1 MCIRDS
7 VHTIDF
13 DFKPSAPTRV
23 YGWLSQASIKDND
36 NDTVG
41 TGARIVVTKG
51 FSDQL
56 FVLGAINY
64 LDEDF
69 NINDMGYIEEYNK
82 ISVGGFLQ
90 YIRPIKNKTSKVTQ
104 TIFKVNGGH
113 NRSTE
118 GYGNGIGF
126 NTELELFMR
135 DNSYISLKCNCT
147 VRRGKNSTE
156 TRGFA
161 AAPFIESL
169 ANYDLQLA
177 YFTPRTDDI
186 RPYVKFGLA
195 TGGYLSLIHI

>member
-1 MCIRDS
+1 M
-7 VHTIDF
+7 
-13 DFKPSAPTRV
+13 
-23 YGWLSQASIKDND
+23 
-36 NDTVG
+36 G

-82 ISVGGFLQ
+82 ISIGGFLQ
-90 YIRPIKNKTSKVTQ
+90 YIRPIKNKASKVAQ

-126 NTELELFMR
+126 NTEL
-135 DNSYISLKCNCT
+135 
-147 VRRGKNSTE
+147 
-156 TRGFA
+156 
-161 AAPFIESL
+161 
-169 ANYDLQLA
+169 
-177 YFTPRTDDI
+177 
-186 RPYVKFGLA
+186 
-195 TGGYLSLIHI
+195 